1 MYKEFPSERRREGK
15 IDQKPVAMVMQKSFS
30 PFRDNFSRLILVL
43 QLVGNRRLPF
53 DYFPLW
59 STYTLVQLSLPPLP
73 STGGNDSLT
82 SNSFHRGETRFFFT
96 SLKISLH
103 DSKLWFKRENE
114 MKSIILNIFVS
125 SYLLSWKIDAFYLN
139 SIIIYY

>member
-1 MYKEFPSERRREGK
+1 
-15 IDQKPVAMVMQKSFS
+15 MVMQKSFS

-103 DSKLWFKRENE
+103 DSKLWFKREKTKWNQ
-114 MKSIILNIFVS
+114 LFLTS
-125 SYLLSWKIDAFYLN
+125 SFLHIFYLEKLMH
-139 SIIIYY
+139 STLILSLFIINIPIYY

>member
-125 SYLLSWKIDAFYLN
+125 SYLLSWKTDAFYLN